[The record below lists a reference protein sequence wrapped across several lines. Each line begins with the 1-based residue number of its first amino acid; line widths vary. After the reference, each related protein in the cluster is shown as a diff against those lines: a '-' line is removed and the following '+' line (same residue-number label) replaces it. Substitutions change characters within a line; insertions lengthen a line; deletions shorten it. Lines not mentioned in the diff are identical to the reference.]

1 MEAPP
6 QMEILVAVFFSEEC
20 VTSIKLCIDKKYQK
34 PVLSLHLLISTIL
47 NTISVTSRVNIVEF
61 DNICKEASLL
71 IATDFK
77 WVKIN
82 YTLHGVL
89 HHSTELI
96 GLNDGYSL
104 GSLSEEGLEAANKH
118 ICVYLETH
126 TRKTSNHDQIFNV
139 MSRLLERSHPDVL
152 KINSNSKSLLNV

>member
-1 MEAPP
+1 M
-6 QMEILVAVFFSEEC
+6 
-20 VTSIKLCIDKKYQK
+20 
-34 PVLSLHLLISTIL
+34 
-47 NTISVTSRVNIVEF
+47 
-61 DNICKEASLL
+61 L

-104 GSLSEEGLEAANKH
+104 GSLNEEGLEAANKH
-118 ICVYLETH
+118 IRVYLETH
-126 TRKTSNHDQIFNV
+126 ARKTTNHDQIFDV

-152 KINSNSKSLLNV
+152 KNKFQFKKPLKCLECGAKTHSSSYHKLGPLNEFDSLVESLLIK

>member
-1 MEAPP
+1 MALDIVQQSNSHGGTSTDEKSGCR
-6 QMEILVAVFFSEEC
+6 FFSEEC
-20 VTSIKLCIDKKYQK
+20 VTFIKLCIDKKYHK
-34 PVLSLHLLISTIL
+34 SVLHLHLLLSTIL
-47 NTISVTSRVNIVEF
+47 RVISGTSRVNIVDF

-89 HHSTELI
+89 HHSAELI

-126 TRKTSNHDQIFNV
+126 ARKTTNHDQIFDA
-139 MSRLLERSHPDVL
+139 MSKLLEMSHPNVL
-152 KINSNSKSLLNV
+152 S